1 MVAVVTLEHYRLLG
15 YVAHYDVLYVYLL
28 RLAASA
34 QSAFESQSCVCA
46 AVTVFPHHHAPYAT
60 GGVAAQHKAAMGVI
74 HRVVFHYYVL
84 ATVGWSL
91 FLCHTALHAD
101 AVVTHIHR
109 VVYYQSYVDVSKIY
123 AVAVL
128 GVPRTAH
135 RYAIHYHVSAVVWV
149 HMKTW
154 RILHSHPFYQ
164 YVLAAEQPYQVI
176 SQVLIL
182 LGLLH
187 YVRIFVLQFPGIPQF
202 AVLCSIS
209 THTLI
214 HLPFHVT
221 HLRTLHWSPL
231 LTIAVDDAFASD
243 GDIPLAYGIYAWQH
257 PLLSVRM
264 SLIQP
269 FVWREIYKRASL
281 HMQFYVV
288 LQFYRSCQPHSV
300 AYHNLAASHRRQS
313 LGSLLK
319 RLCVQRHS
327 VALAATVRQSH
338 HVLRYLWHRHLSH
351 LRRQLHVI
359 LVILSSPRS
368 CHQQAE
374 P

>member
-1 MVAVVTLEHYRLLG
+1 
-15 YVAHYDVLYVYLL
+15 
-28 RLAASA
+28 
-34 QSAFESQSCVCA
+34 
-46 AVTVFPHHHAPYAT
+46 
-60 GGVAAQHKAAMGVI
+60 
-74 HRVVFHYYVL
+74 
-84 ATVGWSL
+84 
-91 FLCHTALHAD
+91 
-101 AVVTHIHR
+101 
-109 VVYYQSYVDVSKIY
+109 
-123 AVAVL
+123 
-128 GVPRTAH
+128 
-135 RYAIHYHVSAVVWV
+135 
-149 HMKTW
+149 MKTW
-154 RILHSHPFYQ
+154 RILPSHPFYQ
-164 YVLAAEQPYQVI
+164 YVLAAEQPYKVI
-176 SQVLIL
+176 PQVLIL

-202 AVLCSIS
+202 AVLSGVS
-209 THTLI
+209 SHTLI
-214 HLPFHVT
+214 HLPFHVALLIPF
-221 HLRTLHWSPL
+221 HRAPL
-231 LTIAVDDAFASD
+231 LTVSVYYA
-243 GDIPLAYGIYAWQH
+243 LACYGYVLSSCGIYAGQH
-257 PLLSVRM
+257 SLLSVRM

-281 HMQFYVV
+281 HMQLYVV